1 MELIWDKM
9 WSVGVDKIDR
19 QHKELFDRINLLVC
33 SMKSAKGKE
42 EMITTLNF
50 LEEYV
55 IRHFNDE
62 EEIQKKNNY
71 PNYEIQHKEHEIF
84 KNNLKELRKVFET
97 TGVSTLFVISEQQKM
112 SYWWRK
118 HVIELDKD
126 IGKFLMD
133 V

>member
-1 MELIWDKM
+1 MDLIWDKM

-19 QHKELFDRINLLVC
+19 QHKELFNRINLLVC

-84 KNNLKELRKVFET
+84 KNNLKELRKSVRNYRRVYVICNKRT
-97 TGVSTLFVISEQQKM
+97 TENVILVAKTCN
-112 SYWWRK
+112 R
-118 HVIELDKD
+118 
-126 IGKFLMD
+126 IG
-133 V
+133 

>member
-1 MELIWDKM
+1 MDLIWDKM

-19 QHKELFDRINLLVC
+19 QHKELFNRINLLVC

-62 EEIQKKNNY
+62 EKFKRKIIILIMRFSIKN
-71 PNYEIQHKEHEIF
+71 
-84 KNNLKELRKVFET
+84 
-97 TGVSTLFVISEQQKM
+97 M
-112 SYWWRK
+112 
-118 HVIELDKD
+118 
-126 IGKFLMD
+126 KFLKII
-133 V
+133 